1 MTASVLKSVI
11 YDKNVI
17 MEDFWQEKKPH
28 KQKKDYKLWIMIG
41 VIVLTVII
49 VMTFIFVT
57 VPLWMDNWWRWLN
70 GL

>member
-1 MTASVLKSVI
+1 
-11 YDKNVI
+11 

-28 KQKKDYKLWIMIG
+28 KQKRDYKLWIMIG

-49 VMTFIFVT
+49 VMAFIFVT